1 MHWGAPLA
9 VSYCDAFKKSMHEL
23 LLLRPYTHTHKP
35 VAEVVFVIASNKG
48 HGELVGSVGVKH
60 VQLLGGR

>member
-1 MHWGAPLA
+1 
-9 VSYCDAFKKSMHEL
+9 MHEL